1 MIGETLAL
9 EPVQALIAAFTSMES
24 RGTSLRLRI
33 LLCFCLKT
41 CQNLRDTKL
50 HPYKPGIL
58 WRPWGSQR
66 IHLKPLFAR
75 AWILGPVLHIQS
87 LYTCILSTSFP
98 CYCIPKPAL
107 LKKRMA
113 RQSYRIGS
121 AGPSFQSKQYQ
132 TTGHQVHGEHK
143 PSASVWQNWMLSLQ
157 CQKPRPSTNLQ
168 CLVGKQWLMFGTGDH
183 QSCLLFDFLFTYVY
197 IYNYICI
204 RTYT

>member
-121 AGPSFQSKQYQ
+121 AGQVFSQNNIRQQGIKSMWS
-132 TTGHQVHGEHK
+132 TSHQHPFDRTECW
-143 PSASVWQNWMLSLQ
+143 ACSVKSRVL
-157 CQKPRPSTNLQ
+157 R
-168 CLVGKQWLMFGTGDH
+168 
-183 QSCLLFDFLFTYVY
+183 
-197 IYNYICI
+197 
-204 RTYT
+204 RTSNVWWVNSG